1 MATLVAPLRVDLRAF
16 VEGGLEAGAVVA
28 GAFEVA
34 GLGTA
39 LRASVSSTW
48 EHELRTRVDL
58 QYRDG
63 RLDFHNDTSF
73 EADFA
78 LQAKLESVLRASLL
92 GWTWEA
98 TWPLATRD
106 VKKHWRA
113 AVSLKIGTDIP
124 GRMLFD
130 IADRVVDIVNLL
142 SSVLTSIKPTEDAK
156 PVGQAADPAA
166 TAGTDLGAAPGGA
179 TPAGGSGG
187 GGGGGP
193 PAGGPAAPAAGGTG
207 RQLPT
212 GRYASDAIPM
222 IWYKPPGLY
231 PMSIQVAGTQ
241 YWMTEP
247 DWLPVPPEPRLSD
260 VRRNAQT
267 DTHGRDAILIGV
279 PVNSRYFPRLG
290 RRWQRVEAGIIRT
303 GTKQRQF
310 RRLLA
315 AHGFNWGTFEADHVR
330 DLQWS
335 GDDEYPNLWPLE
347 ETHNNAANRVLNQ
360 PISYRAGRQEH
371 VNVPCTRATSSSG
384 SGSSTSGGPE
394 PGSRSQRSV

>member
-106 VKKHWRA
+106 VKKHWRTGGLA
-113 AVSLKIGTDIP
+113 EDPGTDIP

-156 PVGQAADPAA
+156 PVGQGRRPGRDRRHRSGSRPRRRHPCRRQRWRRRRRPASGRPRGPGRRRPQTA
-166 TAGTDLGAAPGGA
+166 TADGPLRQRRDPDDLVQAARPVPDVDPGRRHAVLDDRARLAPG
-179 TPAGGSGG
+179 PAR
-187 GGGGGP
+187 
-193 PAGGPAAPAAGGTG
+193 APALRRPAQ
-207 RQLPT
+207 R
-212 GRYASDAIPM
+212 
-222 IWYKPPGLY
+222 
-231 PMSIQVAGTQ
+231 
-241 YWMTEP
+241 P
-247 DWLPVPPEPRLSD
+247 D
-260 VRRNAQT
+260 
-267 DTHGRDAILIGV
+267 
-279 PVNSRYFPRLG
+279 
-290 RRWQRVEAGIIRT
+290 
-303 GTKQRQF
+303 
-310 RRLLA
+310 
-315 AHGFNWGTFEADHVR
+315 
-330 DLQWS
+330 
-335 GDDEYPNLWPLE
+335 
-347 ETHNNAANRVLNQ
+347 
-360 PISYRAGRQEH
+360 
-371 VNVPCTRATSSSG
+371 
-384 SGSSTSGGPE
+384 
-394 PGSRSQRSV
+394 